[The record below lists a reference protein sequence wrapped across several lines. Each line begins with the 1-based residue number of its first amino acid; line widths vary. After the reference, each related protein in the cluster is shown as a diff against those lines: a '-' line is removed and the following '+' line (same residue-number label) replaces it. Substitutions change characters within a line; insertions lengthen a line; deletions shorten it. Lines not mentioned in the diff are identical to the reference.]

1 MTIMSWLLTLP
12 RQKIGRKKGIN
23 DLCPQQSK
31 IANAFFASRRSAIG
45 VAQHRCRSRVP
56 KRNTPGTK
64 GECLSAL
71 SAASLSRNGWAFL
84 WLQSREK
91 SDCELASRANALD
104 AGRDFSL
111 SGNPREQDRKLASPY
126 AALQALG
133 QLAPVWWCHVIAI
146 DRLVILTI
154 PIPASTLRIFR
165 GLSCSLVTSRR

>member
-1 MTIMSWLLTLP
+1 MPSAEQD
-12 RQKIGRKKGIN
+12 RERFFRK
-23 DLCPQQSK
+23 PQEC
-31 IANAFFASRRSAIG
+31 IG

-71 SAASLSRNGWAFL
+71 SAASLSRNGWVFL
-84 WLQSREK
+84 WLQTREK
-91 SDCELASRANALD
+91 SDCELASRANAFD
-104 AGRDFSL
+104 AWRDFSL

-146 DRLVILTI
+146 DGLVILTI

-165 GLSCSLVTSRR
+165 GGLKLFLGYVQTIAAKVGVVF